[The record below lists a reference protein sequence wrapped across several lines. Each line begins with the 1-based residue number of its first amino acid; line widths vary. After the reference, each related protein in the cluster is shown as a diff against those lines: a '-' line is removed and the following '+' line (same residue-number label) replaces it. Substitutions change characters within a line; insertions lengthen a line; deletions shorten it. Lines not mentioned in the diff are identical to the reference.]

1 MIEKML
7 KTTIICR
14 IEDRDS
20 TLDSLRSLGMLHVE
34 QVKRPDSPTQTV
46 ISYEIDNANHIVGTL
61 SSEYNPIDK
70 TTYNHLSGEELTKE
84 AIRLFENNVEL
95 KKDLEICHRNKDK
108 LLPWGSFSFSK
119 IDSLKEK
126 GLFVYLCESNH
137 KEELKNYQD
146 KSSIEIVNTNKNKIY
161 FALISTEELKKNQ
174 LPLAP
179 LPLEKISL
187 AQIEENICNLNKKI
201 EDINTALSVIVS
213 DISKIK
219 EHVNLLKEELEF
231 ITNKNGM
238 GNDYVLCYIK
248 GFIPVTQHK
257 ILALAAKKQG
267 WAIMS
272 TEPSSND
279 NPPTLLH
286 VPKIF
291 KIADPIFEFI
301 GISPGYQEWDVS
313 ICFLF
318 FFTIFFGMIVGD
330 AGYGAIFFIIAIIS
344 KIVFRKNLKLKL
356 PINLFLVLS
365 IATIIWGSLTCS
377 FFALPQEVFPRQLQG
392 LKSLTDPTI
401 KDKNIQYICFLIAA
415 IHLSFARI
423 WKSILICN
431 SFRALGQLGWAMV
444 IWGNFFTAIKL
455 IVFNQDPFPT
465 FAFYLYVI
473 GIVLILVFYVQWTDI
488 GSIFNLPFGF
498 IGSFVDV
505 LSYIRLFA
513 VGLAT
518 YYIANS
524 FNNMGN
530 MLLQISPWLIVGT
543 IIVLLFGHI
552 LNILLALMGVLV
564 HGIRLNT
571 LEFSN
576 QMELQW
582 LGHVYT
588 PFKKQTKMIEEKEE
602 EKERI

>member
-1 MIEKML
+1 
-7 KTTIICR
+7 
-14 IEDRDS
+14 
-20 TLDSLRSLGMLHVE
+20 
-34 QVKRPDSPTQTV
+34 
-46 ISYEIDNANHIVGTL
+46 
-61 SSEYNPIDK
+61 
-70 TTYNHLSGEELTKE
+70 
-84 AIRLFENNVEL
+84 
-95 KKDLEICHRNKDK
+95 
-108 LLPWGSFSFSK
+108 
-119 IDSLKEK
+119 
-126 GLFVYLCESNH
+126 
-137 KEELKNYQD
+137 
-146 KSSIEIVNTNKNKIY
+146 
-161 FALISTEELKKNQ
+161 
-174 LPLAP
+174 
-179 LPLEKISL
+179 
-187 AQIEENICNLNKKI
+187 
-201 EDINTALSVIVS
+201 
-213 DISKIK
+213 
-219 EHVNLLKEELEF
+219 
-231 ITNKNGM
+231 
-238 GNDYVLCYIK
+238 
-248 GFIPVTQHK
+248 
-257 ILALAAKKQG
+257 
-267 WAIMS
+267 
-272 TEPSSND
+272 
-279 NPPTLLH
+279 
-286 VPKIF
+286 
-291 KIADPIFEFI
+291 
-301 GISPGYQEWDVS
+301 
-313 ICFLF
+313 
-318 FFTIFFGMIVGD
+318 
-330 AGYGAIFFIIAIIS
+330 
-344 KIVFRKNLKLKL
+344 
-356 PINLFLVLS
+356 
-365 IATIIWGSLTCS
+365 
-377 FFALPQEVFPRQLQG
+377 
-392 LKSLTDPTI
+392 
-401 KDKNIQYICFLIAA
+401 
-415 IHLSFARI
+415 
-423 WKSILICN
+423 
-431 SFRALGQLGWAMV
+431 MV